1 MATHAPLPIPLTR
14 WLLGRRRAS
23 RLGFTLTELLVALI
37 VGTLIMGSLLYF
49 VVELLG
55 VNARE
60 ERLTQVQQD
69 MNRALQY
76 IERDLREAAYVYA
89 DPATVAGLLS
99 GVDTLGTPALAFW
112 RTEPIALNDVTGDAN
127 TLGPC
132 TGRTGAALTQ
142 CEILRA
148 RQVTYELVIYF
159 VRPNNE
165 PGNIW
170 SGPNRLVRYRFP
182 AYSDLDNLTFRT
194 GYVDP
199 LSTGFAQWAPSGNTT
214 SGTSAVLVDSVDGH
228 DDDFEVECPDD
239 TSPSPATAAIDAN
252 SFFTCFPD
260 SALAADGSAQ
270 ADASRSLTVFLRG
283 NLSRDNST
291 ITFGPAAEASRLPT
305 LSTEVQARGVTGRVD
320 PNTTDR

>member
-76 IERDLREAAYVYA
+76 IERDLREAAYVYSN
-89 DPATVAGLLS
+89 PATVAGLLS
-99 GVDTLGTPALAFW
+99 DVSTLGTPTLAFW
-112 RTEPIALNDVTGDAN
+112 RTEPIALTDGTGDAN

-159 VRPNNE
+159 VRPNL
-165 PGNIW
+165 PGDIW
-170 SGPNRLVRYRFP
+170 AGPNRLVRYRFP
-182 AYSDLDNLTFRT
+182 AYSHLNNLTFRT

-199 LSTGFAQWAPSGNTT
+199 LTTGFAQWSPSGNIT
-214 SGTSAVLVDSVDGH
+214 GIKAVLVDSVDDH
-228 DDDFEVECPDD
+228 DSGFSVVCPGG
-239 TSPSPATAAIDAN
+239 TTPSPANAITAAN
-252 SFFTCFPD
+252 SFFTCFPT

>member
-1 MATHAPLPIPLTR
+1 MATHAPLPLPLTR
-14 WLLGRRRAS
+14 WLLGRRWTS

-76 IERDLREAAYVYA
+76 IERDLREAAYVYSN
-89 DPATVAGLLS
+89 PATVAGLLS
-99 GVDTLGTPALAFW
+99 DVSTLGTPTLAFW
-112 RTEPIALNDVTGDAN
+112 RTEPIALTDGTGDAN

-159 VRPNNE
+159 VRPNL
-165 PGNIW
+165 PGDIW
-170 SGPNRLVRYRFP
+170 AGPNRLVRYRFP
-182 AYSDLDNLTFRT
+182 AYSKLNNLAFND

-199 LSTGFAQWAPSGNTT
+199 LTTGFAQWSPSGTIKGT
-214 SGTSAVLVDSVDGH
+214 SSAVLVDSVDGH
-228 DDDFEVECPDD
+228 APTFNVECPTD
-239 TSPSPATAAIDAN
+239 TTPSPANAITAAN
-252 SFFTCFPD
+252 SFFTCFPT